1 MVSTGGCG
9 LGVLDCSAEVPALAR
24 ARLRLSPVTEVGNIV
39 DKVGRHFFP
48 QKNNFRTLIL
58 SSVKVAQW

>member
-1 MVSTGGCG
+1 M
-9 LGVLDCSAEVPALAR
+9 LDCSAEVPALAR